1 MRAYLLEVVTDEYE
15 VDTAEPELGDA
26 EEDVNDPPSA
36 PGGSPQSRA
45 LGGGE
50 AGLRHVGVGE
60 EGQVGSPTQLLGV
73 VN

>member
-1 MRAYLLEVVTDEYE
+1 MKAYLLEVVADEYE
-15 VDTAEPELGDA
+15 VDTAEAELGDA
-26 EEDVNDPPSA
+26 EEDVDDPPGA